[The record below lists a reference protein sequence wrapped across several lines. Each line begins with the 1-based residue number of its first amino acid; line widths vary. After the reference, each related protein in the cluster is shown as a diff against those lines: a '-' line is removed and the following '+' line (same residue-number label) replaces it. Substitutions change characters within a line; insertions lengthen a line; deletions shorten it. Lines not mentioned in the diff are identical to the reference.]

1 MKKQGDISP
10 PKKNNN
16 SPVIDSNNKEI
27 YEVAW
32 KRIQNNNLKK
42 HSEIQEDTN
51 NSKKSGKQ
59 FMI

>member
-1 MKKQGDISP
+1 MKKQGNISP

-16 SPVIDSNNKEI
+16 SLVIDSNNKEI
-27 YEVAW
+27 YEIAW